1 MQITK
6 TIINDLSVVRFDY
19 QVDLR
24 GSFSRLFCADKL
36 QSILGDHKILQINRS
51 VTKKVGSIRG
61 LHFQYPPNAEMK
73 LVRCLTGKIWDVAVD
88 LRLNSSTYMKWFAV
102 ELSSVNS
109 KMMIIPEGFAHGF
122 QVLEPNSELLYL
134 HTAYYNPKSEGGI
147 RYDDPALDIAWPL
160 PVSDISV
167 RDRSYI
173 HLETSFKGIVI

>member
-6 TIINDLSVVRFDY
+6 TTINDLRIAKFDS

-24 GSFSRLFCADKL
+24 GSFARLFCADEL
-36 QSILGDHKILQINRS
+36 QFIIGNHKILQINRS

-61 LHFQYPPNAEMK
+61 FHFQPPPNAEMK
-73 LVRCLTGKIWDVAVD
+73 FVRCLNGKIWDVAVD
-88 LRLNSSTYMKWFAV
+88 IRLNSPTFLRWHAE

-122 QVLEPNSELLYL
+122 QVLEPDSELLYL

-147 RYDDPALDIAWPL
+147 RYDDPALGIGWPL

-167 RDRSYI
+167 RDSSYP
-173 HLETSFKGIVI
+173 HLVSGFKGIII

>member
-1 MQITK
+1 MEIAN
-6 TIINDLSVVRFDY
+6 TIIDDLRIAKFDS

-24 GSFSRLFCADKL
+24 GSFARLFCADKL
-36 QSILGDHKILQINRS
+36 HFIIGNRKILQINRS
-51 VTKKVGSIRG
+51 VTKKAGSIRG

-73 LVRCLTGKIWDVAVD
+73 LVRCLNGKVWDIAVD
-88 LRLNSSTYMKWFAV
+88 LRLNSPTFLRWHAE

-122 QVLEPNSELLYL
+122 QVLEPDSELLYL
-134 HTAYYNPKSEGGI
+134 HTSHYNPKSEGGM
-147 RYDDPALDIAWPL
+147 RYDDPALGIDWPL